1 MRPLL
6 ATTLLLAAC
15 GAPAP
20 LPAVAPPPD
29 VASAD
34 ATAEPLASAAP
45 SASALPPLPESIRQ
59 LEDTSRTP
67 TRAKEIVRSLVDEV
81 GERLAGSPS
90 DRIAVAWGLRT
101 MKAHGLSNVH
111 SEKVMVKHWER
122 GAESATLLVDPPR
135 PLAITALGGS
145 DATAARGID
154 ADVVEVHSMAE
165 LAKLDKGAAAGKIVF
180 LDQPTERT
188 HDGSGYGKAVGG
200 RVRGARLAQGLGAV
214 AFVIRSIGTDDN
226 RLPHA
231 GAKSKDDKGIP
242 AGALSVPDAELLHRT
257 LEEKKSARLHLV
269 LTPKWLPD
277 AESANVV
284 GEIVGRDR
292 PGEIV
297 LLGAH
302 LDSWDLGEG
311 AIDDGAGDAIVL
323 DAAQRISELAVHP
336 RRTVRVVLFA
346 NEEHGRDGGDTYA
359 KSHAGEV
366 AHHVA
371 AMEADLG
378 ADRAY
383 AARYRGAP
391 EARPRFAQMADVL
404 KPLGVET
411 DMGLARGGSDIEPL
425 GALGV
430 PLIDIAQDATRY
442 FDWHHT
448 ANDTLD
454 KVDAAQIEQVAAA
467 FAALAWSLAESEDD
481 LGRIPEAERN
491 VR

>member
-1 MRPLL
+1 MRHLL
-6 ATTLLLAAC
+6 VTTLFVAAC

-20 LPAVAPPPD
+20 TPVVAPAPEVGSAD
-29 VASAD
+29 VA
-34 ATAEPLASAAP
+34 PVPVASVAP
-45 SASALPPLPESIRQ
+45 SASVAVPLPEPIAQ

-67 TRAKEIVRSLVDEV
+67 TRAKEIVRSIVDEV
-81 GERLAGSPS
+81 GARIAGSPS
-90 DRIAVAWGLRT
+90 DRLAVAWGVRT
-101 MKAHGLSNVH
+101 MKAHGLTNVH
-111 SEKVMVKHWER
+111 TEKVMVKHWER

-135 PLAITALGGS
+135 SLAITALGGS
-145 DATAARGID
+145 DATPSRGID

-165 LAKLDKGAAAGKIVF
+165 LTKLDKSAAAGKIVF

-200 RVRGARLAQGLGAV
+200 RVRGARAAQGLGAV
-214 AFVIRSIGTDDN
+214 AFVVRSIGTDDG
-226 RLPHA
+226 RLPHT

-242 AGALSVPDAELLHRT
+242 AGAISNPDADLLHRI
-257 LEEKKSARLHLV
+257 LEEKKGARLHLV

-277 AESANVV
+277 VESANVV
-284 GEIVGRDR
+284 GDVVGRDR
-292 PGEIV
+292 PQEIV

-302 LDSWDLGEG
+302 LDSWDLGQG
-311 AIDDGAGDAIVL
+311 AIDDGAGDAIVV
-323 DAAQRISELAVHP
+323 DAAERIAALAKPP

-346 NEEHGRDGGDTYA
+346 NEEHGRDGGDAYA
-359 KSHAGEV
+359 KAHVGEI
-366 AHHVA
+366 AQHVA
-371 AMEADLG
+371 ALEADLG

-391 EARPRFAQMADVL
+391 EARPRFAAMADLL

-411 DMGLARGGSDIEPL
+411 DMARAWGGSDIEPL

-430 PLIDIAQDATRY
+430 PLVDIAQDASRY

-467 FAALAWSLAESEDD
+467 FSALAYLLADSDGD
-481 LGRIPEAERN
+481 LGRVPEADRSS
-491 VR
+491 R